1 MTRQRREMNELIESA
16 RWWFYELKRLL
27 ELFPKEMRERRVIP
41 KWSLKDLV
49 AHFTGWAVHDLEF
62 LAALRIGEEP
72 YREPNIDEFNDRSV
86 QARKNRSWEEV
97 YEEFVTSY
105 LRLLEAYQ
113 ALPSPL
119 WKKKFRHDQT
129 LTPEENLQEDIEH
142 LGEHLA
148 QIREVLRR
156 IK

>member
-1 MTRQRREMNELIESA
+1 MNELIESA
-16 RWWFYELKRLL
+16 RWRFYELRRLL
-27 ELFPKEMRERRVIP
+27 NVFPEEMREDKLFP
-41 KWSLKDLV
+41 KWSLKDFV
-49 AHFTGWAVHDLEF
+49 AHLTGWAVLDLEF

-72 YREPNIDEFNDRSV
+72 SWEPNIDEFNDRSV

-113 ALPSPL
+113 KLPALL
-119 WKKKFRHDQT
+119 WKKKFRHDQS